1 MDSDRIVIAHPDLGD
16 VRALVHP
23 DSQDGWTAA
32 GWQVL
37 GPWCGVPD
45 SLATADE
52 HAAQTSEPTPTPTPR
67 RRKAA
72 EKSE

>member
-37 GPWCGVPD
+37 GPWSGVHD
-45 SLATADE
+45 SMATVAE
-52 HAAQTSEPTPTPTPR
+52 HESENAPAPRTTNPKR
-67 RRKAA
+67 RRGA
-72 EKSE
+72 ESE